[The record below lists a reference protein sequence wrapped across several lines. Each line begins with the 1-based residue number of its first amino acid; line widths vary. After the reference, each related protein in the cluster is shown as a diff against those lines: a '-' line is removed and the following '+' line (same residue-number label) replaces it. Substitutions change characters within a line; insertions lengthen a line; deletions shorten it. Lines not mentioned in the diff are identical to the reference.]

1 MKEKN
6 KERER
11 EIMLQSSYNC
21 LEVKQLRAILESAQ
35 AKNKERTWVKQ
46 KLQGELDDNKLVDG
60 ISGDQN
66 IYKMRGK
73 EDPMQGTFI
82 KYKKKSIFIYFL
94 YFFFIIFFF
103 LIL

>member
-1 MKEKN
+1 
-6 KERER
+6 
-11 EIMLQSSYNC
+11 
-21 LEVKQLRAILESAQ
+21 LRAILESAQ

-73 EDPMQGTFI
+73 EDPMQGI
-82 KYKKKSIFIYFL
+82 SS
-94 YFFFIIFFF
+94 IFFF
-103 LIL
+103 YDIALLFYDIHIESWQSIKFFKKL